1 MNYFVSFKTENKDL
15 NITIIPQLFKYDTTN
30 RNFPDIYNNLIINGE
45 NRTILTNPDNK
56 EYLFVQMEICSSNS
70 AVHYE
75 FNNAF
80 NGESL
85 WTNGEINSG
94 MKYNY
99 KNLKNTKLD
108 TELVIKS
115 DYQNV
120 NMFIKHTGLPEEFNP
135 FIKKISIDFKD
146 NKLIFNQPIDDEE
159 FRYTILFDK
168 VGKIKN
174 KNYTL
179 CSFNHWKM
187 AYYTIYK
194 ISSEREVS
202 FLLDFKNNPDLK
214 GYEDFEVL
222 ILAEELNYG
231 KMMILSDIFSPKK
244 DNSDRKTRKI
254 LIIVIIVL
262 AVICIGGGVAFYL
275 YLNKLK
281 NRPKGVYRAK
291 NTDINDIEST
301 TSGQKLVESMS
312 QSQVDE
318 V

>member
-1 MNYFVSFKTENKDL
+1 
-15 NITIIPQLFKYDTTN
+15 
-30 RNFPDIYNNLIINGE
+30 
-45 NRTILTNPDNK
+45 
-56 EYLFVQMEICSSNS
+56 
-70 AVHYE
+70 
-75 FNNAF
+75 
-80 NGESL
+80 
-85 WTNGEINSG
+85 
-94 MKYNY
+94 
-99 KNLKNTKLD
+99 
-108 TELVIKS
+108 
-115 DYQNV
+115 
-120 NMFIKHTGLPEEFNP
+120 
-135 FIKKISIDFKD
+135 
-146 NKLIFNQPIDDEE
+146 
-159 FRYTILFDK
+159 
-168 VGKIKN
+168 
-174 KNYTL
+174 
-179 CSFNHWKM
+179 M

-194 ISSEREVS
+194 VSSEREVS

-222 ILAEELNYG
+222 ILAEELNNG

-312 QSQVDE
+312 QSQADE